1 MNSGEAGFSNMLTIS
16 NDNKSSM
23 RTQNHVVSQESV
35 GSQGSRTRFLR
46 REERQAATL
55 EVRKL
60 QGRHVVSQLERNKD
74 ELCEPEKSD
83 LAQYFQT
90 IFAPVKSSAKISK
103 KR

>member
-1 MNSGEAGFSNMLTIS
+1 MRLMNSGEAGFSNMLTIS

-23 RTQNHVVSQESV
+23 MTQNHVMSLESV

-46 REERQAATL
+46 HEERQAATL
-55 EVRKL
+55 EARKHER
-60 QGRHVVSQLERNKD
+60 RHVASQLERHQD

-90 IFAPVKSSAKISK
+90 IFAPVK
-103 KR
+103 